1 MDKDKRW
8 ARLQVES
15 FSTVGNVLGGS
26 WTQRN
31 FRWMVL
37 IPIIAGIQLSAC
49 TKSPD
54 APENNPASSRTA
66 TADSTP
72 FPTPTSE
79 PTPPPTFT
87 PIPASTSLLTPASSD
102 DPFAVSTYHSLGIYW
117 SPAETSLSRRVLV
130 RFRSQGSSEWFDG
143 LPMKYRPIS
152 NTELDKATYRGSL
165 VNLTPAT
172 IYEIELALEG
182 TSLKETLVAKTWTED
197 TPIGETVTFSGTLT
211 EELVITESGSPDAYH
226 LYDGRGATIDV
237 NRLYDHAISI
247 SASHIIIRGFN
258 LRGARNHIIR
268 IVEGEDIIIEDND
281 MSGWGTPDEN
291 DSRFGKNVQSAVFS
305 NNSDVRRVVVQG
317 NKIHHPST
325 DSNSWAESHTGIGFH
340 PNGPQAIAIWNSV
353 GNHVIRYNE
362 IWSDADHY
370 YNDVFGAGNN
380 GSFQGFPGPD
390 SDIYGNYIANC
401 WDDGI
406 EAEGGGQN
414 VRIWNNYIEEC
425 FMAIG
430 NAPVSI
436 GPLYV
441 WRNISGRSY
450 SPPGSEHGE
459 YANFLKMG
467 STSSDEWMT
476 GLIYIFHNTIYNP
489 NDEGMGGFGSDG
501 KTIRHTVSR
510 NNIIHVRPTNS
521 NSIAIDK
528 DSLDNDFDVDLMNK
542 NVPDGHEA
550 NGLSG
555 TPSYVSG
562 AGFDFASMT
571 GIFQLAKG
579 SLGIDSG
586 EIIPNFNDCNYTGA
600 GPDIG
605 AHESGWGPLV
615 YGVSAGED
623 TQVRC

>member
-1 MDKDKRW
+1 M
-8 ARLQVES
+8 
-15 FSTVGNVLGGS
+15 
-26 WTQRN
+26 QRN
-31 FRWMVL
+31 FRWMVAIL
-37 IPIIAGIQLSAC
+37 IIAGIHLSAC
-49 TKSPD
+49 TQSPD
-54 APENNPASSRTA
+54 GPEDDLDSSQST

-72 FPTPTSE
+72 IATPTLEATAS
-79 PTPPPTFT
+79 PTFT
-87 PIPASTSLLTPASSD
+87 PSPAPTSLLSPASPD
-102 DPFAVSTYHSLGIYW
+102 DPFGVSTYHSISIYW

-130 RFRSQGSSEWFDG
+130 RYRSQGSSEWFDG
-143 LPMKYRPIS
+143 LPMQYHPIS

-165 VNLTPAT
+165 VHLTPAT

-182 TSLKETLVAKTWTED
+182 TSLEDTLVVKTWTENP
-197 TPIGETVTFSGTLT
+197 PIGETVIFSGTLT
-211 EELVITESGSPDAYH
+211 EELVITESGSPTAYR

-237 NRLYDHAISI
+237 DGLYAQAISI

-258 LRGARNHIIR
+258 LLRATGHIIN
-268 IVEGEDIIIEDND
+268 IIEGEDIIIEDND
-281 MSGWGTPDEN
+281 MSGWGTPDED
-291 DSRFGKNVQSAVFS
+291 DSQFGKNVQSAVFS
-305 NNSDVRRVVVQG
+305 NNSDVRRVVVQR
-317 NKIHHPST
+317 NKIHHPRT
-325 DSNSWAESHTGIGFH
+325 DSNSWAESRTSAGFH
-340 PNGPQAIAIWNSV
+340 PNGPQAIAMWNSQ

-362 IWSDADHY
+362 IWSDPDHY
-370 YNDVFGAGNN
+370 FNDVLGAGNN

-459 YANFLKMG
+459 YANLLKMG

-476 GLIYIFHNTIYNP
+476 GQMYIFHNTIYSP
-489 NDEGMGGFGSDG
+489 NEEGMGGFGSDG
-501 KTIRHTVSR
+501 KAIRHTVSR
-510 NNIIHVRPTNS
+510 NNILHVRPTNS
-521 NSIAIDK
+521 NSIGIDK
-528 DSLDNDFDVDLMNK
+528 DSVDNDFDVDLFNK

-562 AGFDFASMT
+562 AGFDFSTMT
-571 GIFQLAKG
+571 GIFQLATG
-579 SLGIDSG
+579 SLGLDSG
-586 EIIPNFNDCNYTGA
+586 EIIPNFNDCSYTGA

-605 AHESGWGPLV
+605 AHERGWGPLV
-615 YGVSAGED
+615 FGVNAREETPS
-623 TQVRC
+623 RC